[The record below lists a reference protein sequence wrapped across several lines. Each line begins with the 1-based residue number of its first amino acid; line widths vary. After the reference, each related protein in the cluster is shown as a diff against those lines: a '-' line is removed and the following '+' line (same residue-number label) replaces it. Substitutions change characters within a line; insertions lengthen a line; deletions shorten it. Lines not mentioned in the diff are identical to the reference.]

1 MTKAHSRKHY
11 KNDANEAW
19 PSAVTSPSTRPAFN
33 RVLRNRQLLS
43 STNWCYRQ
51 APLLQAVCSVRSQK
65 ITHHF
70 PSSDH
75 QKGPLQPPP
84 KHTLFNCRTHNTHP
98 TPLNLISRE
107 IFVFSQAYTAYRE
120 NGEVCPFF
128 ATFLFKPNSQILLP
142 LPF

>member
-1 MTKAHSRKHY
+1 MTKAHARKH
-11 KNDANEAW
+11 KADANEAW
-19 PSAVTSPSTRPAFN
+19 PSAVTSPSTRSAFN

-65 ITHHF
+65 IKHHF

-75 QKGPLQPPP
+75 QKGLLQPPP
-84 KHTLFNCRTHNTHP
+84 KHTLLNCRTHNTHP
-98 TPLNLISRE
+98 TPLYLISRE